1 MSAPTTDQP
10 YRWENARVLWT
21 FVRPHRRTLLGALV
35 LGFGAS
41 AAALA
46 TPLVTKQVLDN
57 LGAPQDLLPPIA
69 LLLGLLLVGSLLG
82 LSQWMLLGRVAEQ
95 IVLDARTSLVRR
107 FFSAVVPT
115 LRERSAG
122 ELVTRV
128 TSDTVLLRE
137 AASGSLVGIAN
148 SAVTLIG
155 AVVLMGVLD
164 LVLLSA
170 VAVGV
175 LVIGIVVALLMP
187 RITEAERSAQASVGR
202 LGGVLETGLRALRTV
217 KSSGA
222 ETRESER
229 VITEARASA
238 EHSIRGVRISAI
250 AWTIAGSGIQLV
262 IIGILTLGAW
272 RVSTGALA
280 VSTLVALLLYAFQTV
295 DPISELTMN
304 VTQLQAGMAAAAR
317 IREVEDIRIED
328 VTAGD
333 DVPAR
338 TGTTADNGP
347 ILTLDGASVTYPG
360 RSRTAVHDLSLTVPR
375 TGHIALVG
383 PSGAGKSTVM
393 SLMLRFIAPDRG
405 SLTMEG
411 VPFDQL
417 SIGAV
422 RSRIAYVEQESPL
435 LTGTVRDNVLFRHPD
450 AADDEAWAALS
461 AVQLSD
467 TVARLDRGLD
477 HPVSDTTL
485 SGGERQRLA
494 LARAIVRPPAILL
507 LDEATAQLDGLTE
520 AAIQE
525 VIRQVAR
532 HGAVVTIAHRLSTVL
547 DADQIH
553 LMEDGRIRATGTH
566 QELLGADEM
575 YRGLVEALRIAG

>member
-82 LSQWMLLGRVAEQ
+82 LSQWTLLGRVAEQ

-360 RSRTAVHDLSLTVPR
+360 RSRTAVYDLSLTVPR